1 MAKENDA
8 NEMMAIEEEHEPSE
22 HSYWPLV
29 VAVAAV
35 LMGIGFLSSIVV
47 SIVGIVV
54 LMVGLVGWFYEPWV
68 S

>member
-1 MAKENDA
+1 MAKENDS
-8 NEMMAIEEEHEPSE
+8 ETMAIEEEHESSE

-29 VAVAAV
+29 VAVAAL
-35 LMGIGFLSSIVV
+35 LMGIGFLSSFAV
-47 SIVGIVV
+47 SIVGVVV